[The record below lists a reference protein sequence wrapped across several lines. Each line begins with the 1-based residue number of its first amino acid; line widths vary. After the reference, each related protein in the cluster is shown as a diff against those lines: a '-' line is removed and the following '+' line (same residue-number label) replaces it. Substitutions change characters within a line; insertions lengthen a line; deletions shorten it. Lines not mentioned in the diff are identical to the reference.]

1 MYKRQ
6 FSGWLCNVLLWAAI
20 IATGVLLYQ
29 TFVGPLI
36 NQMTVLIALGVTV
49 VLSLFW
55 PRL

>member
-1 MYKRQ
+1 MVLS

-20 IATGVLLYQ
+20 ITTGVLVYQ
-29 TFVGPLI
+29 TFVGPLVS
-36 NQMTVLIALGVTV
+36 QMTVLIALAVTA

>member
-1 MYKRQ
+1 MVLS

-20 IATGVLLYQ
+20 IATGILVYQ
-29 TFVGPLI
+29 TFVGPLVS
-36 NQMTVLIALGVTV
+36 QMTVLIALAVTA